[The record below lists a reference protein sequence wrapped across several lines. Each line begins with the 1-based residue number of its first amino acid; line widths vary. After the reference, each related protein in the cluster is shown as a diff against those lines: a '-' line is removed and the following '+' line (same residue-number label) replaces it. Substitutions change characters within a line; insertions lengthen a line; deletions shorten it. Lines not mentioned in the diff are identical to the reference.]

1 VRWLAPVRGA
11 LLAALVTLLTATG
24 HVAGGGSFEQLSPL
38 AVLVPMLVTVLV
50 TLAERCRG
58 ILAVL
63 TALGAGQAGLHHLL
77 DLLGPHD
84 HAGDSGAYPA
94 SMVAAHAVATVLV
107 APVVCAAD
115 AAVTGL
121 VNALRRILP
130 RRLRVPAVDV
140 PLPARAVPGA
150 DVPLLAA
157 VGLVVAHARRGPPVI
172 A

>member
-1 VRWLAPVRGA
+1 MRWLAPVRGA
-11 LLAALVTLLTATG
+11 LLAVLVTLLTATG
-24 HVAGGGSFEQLSPL
+24 HIAGGGSLEQLSPL

-84 HAGDSGAYPA
+84 HAGDGGAYPA
-94 SMVAAHAVATVLV
+94 SMVAAHAVATLLV

-121 VNALRRILP
+121 ANALRRIMP

-140 PLPARAVPGA
+140 PLPVRAVPGA
-150 DVPLLAA
+150 DVPLLAS
-157 VGLVVAHARRGPPVI
+157 VGLVAAHARRGPP
-172 A
+172 ATA

>member
-1 VRWLAPVRGA
+1 
-11 LLAALVTLLTATG
+11 
-24 HVAGGGSFEQLSPL
+24 
-38 AVLVPMLVTVLV
+38 
-50 TLAERCRG
+50 
-58 ILAVL
+58 
-63 TALGAGQAGLHHLL
+63 
-77 DLLGPHD
+77 
-84 HAGDSGAYPA
+84 
-94 SMVAAHAVATVLV
+94 MVAAHAVATVLV

-157 VGLVVAHARRGPPVI
+157 VGLVVAHARRGPPVT